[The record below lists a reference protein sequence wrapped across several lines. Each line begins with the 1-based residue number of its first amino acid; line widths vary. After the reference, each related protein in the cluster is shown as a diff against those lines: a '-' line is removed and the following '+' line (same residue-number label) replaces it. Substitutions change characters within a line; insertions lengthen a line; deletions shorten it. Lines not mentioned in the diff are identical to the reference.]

1 MLSSTFLCL
10 FHLSRETLLI
20 VHAKTDA
27 ICIAQHAII
36 DTEAINGTKTR
47 LDLCFAAF
55 DNRIEGDYTLVK
67 YKIAVRPM

>member
-1 MLSSTFLCL
+1 M
-10 FHLSRETLLI
+10 
-20 VHAKTDA
+20 HAKTDA

-55 DNRIEGDYTLVK
+55 DNRIEGDYALVK